1 MDLLISTRQRTKVE
15 CQHPQVYVPYQFN
28 YPVAQQVPVLETQ
41 SSSSEPSDTTSE
53 EPNEP
58 SLGLPEPEPVRVPS
72 PEPESVES
80 SATSKSDSFE
90 CQSMNLGEMQNF

>member
-1 MDLLISTRQRTKVE
+1 M
-15 CQHPQVYVPYQFN
+15 PYQFN

-58 SLGLPEPEPVRVPS
+58 SLGLPEPVRVPS